1 MSNPNNSLSLRE
13 RVAEGRVRG
22 VTLALILFAALPTF
36 AAAVAQ
42 DVVTIGSGVNS
53 GLTVDVPVYI
63 RDTSG
68 TPLGI
73 DQPAGS
79 RIQSYSLT
87 VNYSPAP
94 AIQSVTF
101 TRAGITQ
108 SLTPA
113 FESSPSS
120 AGSIT
125 LIDTFNETTNL
136 VPFTSNKALPG
147 DQVAKLHFT
156 FQPGTLQGTVVTLT
170 LDPTLTQLSNQGGT
184 ASETVNNG
192 TLTLVNGTIV
202 QTQDIP
208 LLDPRVLI
216 LLGVVLALV
225 AVGFH
230 RTIVLF

>member
-1 MSNPNNSLSLRE
+1 MKKSN
-13 RVAEGRVRG
+13 VYATG
-22 VTLALILFAALPTF
+22 AALAFLLFLTARPTF
-36 AAAVAQ
+36 AAPVSAQ
-42 DVVTIGSGVNS
+42 DVVTIGSGVNN
-53 GLTVDVPVYI
+53 GLQVDVPVYI

-87 VNYSPAP
+87 VNYSPASV
-94 AIQSVTF
+94 IQSVTF

-113 FESSPSS
+113 FESSPAS

-125 LIDTFNETTNL
+125 LIDTFDETTNL
-136 VPFTSNKALPG
+136 IPFTSNAALPG
-147 DQVAKLHFT
+147 NQVAKLHFT
-156 FQPGTLQGTVVTLT
+156 FAPSTLTGTVVTLT

-184 ASETVNNG
+184 LTETVNNG
-192 TLTLVNGTIV
+192 TLTLVNGPIV

-208 LLDPRVLI
+208 LLDPRVLV
-216 LLGVVLALV
+216 LLGVVLALI
-225 AVGFH
+225 AL
-230 RTIVLF
+230 RLRL